1 MTLKELYALIGG
13 DYDQA
18 VRVMKMDKLI
28 DRYVRKFKNSNVGEA
43 LAEAGAAMDGQ
54 KLFEAA
60 HAMKGVCG
68 NLGFDDLAN
77 AADAITEEFRPGN
90 PRTLSDAEVAA
101 RLTEIDAM
109 YKKAVAGIERYENE
123 G

>member
-18 VRVMKMDKLI
+18 VRVMKRDKLI
-28 DRYVRKFKNSNVGEA
+28 DRYVRKLKNSNVGEA
-43 LAEAGAAMDGQ
+43 LSEAGAAMDGQ
-54 KLFEAA
+54 KLFESA

-68 NLGFDDLAN
+68 NLGLTALAN

>member
-1 MTLKELYALIGG
+1 MTLKELYTMIGG
-13 DYDQA
+13 NYDQA

-43 LAEAGAAMDGQ
+43 LSEAGAAMDGQ

-90 PRTLSDAEVAA
+90 PRSMSDAEVAE
-101 RLTEIDAM
+101 RLSAIDAM
-109 YKKAVAGIERYENE
+109 YKKAVAGIEQYENE

>member
-1 MTLKELYALIGG
+1 MTLKELYAMIGG
-13 DYDQA
+13 NYDQA

-28 DRYVRKFKNSNVGEA
+28 DRYVRKLKNSNVGEA

-68 NLGFDDLAN
+68 NLGLSDLAN

-90 PRTLSDAEVAA
+90 PRSMSDAEVAE
-101 RLTEIDAM
+101 RLAGIDAM
-109 YKKAVAGIERYENE
+109 YKKAIAGIEKYENE